1 MTNQVKE
8 TKAPKAT
15 KSKTAKTIE
24 LSEVGAKALAT
35 FRKAKEA
42 EAKAKALKAQA
53 EAILNSE
60 LNGALEG
67 MVGGIVA
74 VKVVAS
80 RNSHFN
86 RKKLLELYPEA
97 YSATYEE
104 TEYTYLKTL

>member
-1 MTNQVKE
+1 MNNQVKE
-8 TKAPKAT
+8 SKATKAT
-15 KSKTAKTIE
+15 KSPKSIE

-53 EAILNSE
+53 EAILNAE
-60 LNGALEG
+60 LNGSVEG
-67 MVGGIVA
+67 MVGGVVA

-80 RNSHFN
+80 RNSHFD

-97 YSATYEE
+97 YTATYEE

>member
-1 MTNQVKE
+1 MTNQVIAKATKATKA
-8 TKAPKAT
+8 TKAPKT
-15 KSKTAKTIE
+15 VE
-24 LSEVGAKALAT
+24 LSEAGAKALAT

-42 EAKAKALKAQA
+42 ETKAKALKAQA
-53 EAILNSE
+53 EAILNAE
-60 LNGALEG
+60 LGGSLEG

-74 VKVVAS
+74 VKVIAS
-80 RNSHFN
+80 KNSHFN

>member
-1 MTNQVKE
+1 MSNE

-15 KSKTAKTIE
+15 KATKAPKSIE
-24 LSEVGAKALAT
+24 LSEAGAKALAT
-35 FRKAKEA
+35 FRKAKAA

-53 EAILNSE
+53 EAILNAE

-74 VKVVAS
+74 VKVIAS
-80 RNSHFN
+80 KNSHFD
-86 RKKLLELYPEA
+86 RKALLENYPEA
-97 YSATYEE
+97 YAATYQE